1 MPSEGHNIIVAGRC
15 LSAEHEA
22 LASCRVTAQCFEYGR
37 AAALATDVSLSANLN
52 YQKID
57 GNQIADLMRD
67 EGYSEGGLIF

>member
-1 MPSEGHNIIVAGRC
+1 MLLFNSRC

-37 AAALATDVSLSANLN
+37 AAALALYFLIGKLD
-52 YQKID
+52 YRKID

-67 EGYSEGGLIF
+67 DGYSEAVV